1 MSSQS
6 DLSDHDDRLQ
16 SCIVIPDDAAKGADN
31 ATISVD
37 LHEPHDSVPSTS
49 VVPPTQETLPTEIL
63 EALGD
68 PVGKEEIL
76 GPAVKEE
83 IAKRWGRILVEGM
96 TKETK
101 ESLVKKTLIPEN
113 FCLAKAPNLNLEISA
128 VLSETVRN
136 RDKLMEKSQ
145 NQLGLGIAGLANL
158 ASSLI
163 DEELG
168 KVDILKKL
176 SEVSQIFLDL
186 HFENTKTRRKL
197 VTSSLDKKFNTAV
210 ADVKRDAYLFGTN
223 LGDKIK
229 ATKTAEKSG
238 LQIKRRD
245 VTVPSTSRQQGNWK
259 GPPRMQPTRNYK
271 QGGPKTRYQSQQGYP
286 YQHSYQ
292 QGYQSQ
298 QGRRP
303 PPAAHRAPHASKAD
317 PRNRKPH

>member
-1 MSSQS
+1 M
-6 DLSDHDDRLQ
+6 
-16 SCIVIPDDAAKGADN
+16 VPDDARGTDN
-31 ATISVD
+31 AATSAD
-37 LHEPHDSVPSTS
+37 LQETQDSVPSTS
-49 VVPPTQETLPTEIL
+49 AVAPPSQEALPAEIL

-68 PVGKEEIL
+68 PVGKEEVL

-101 ESLVKKTLIPEN
+101 ESLMKKTLIPEN
-113 FCLAKAPNLNLEISA
+113 FCLSKAPKLNLEISA
-128 VLSETVRN
+128 VLAETVRN

-163 DEELG
+163 DEDLG
-168 KVDILKKL
+168 KVEILKKL
-176 SEVSQIFLDL
+176 SEVGQIFLDL

-210 ADVKRDAYLFGTN
+210 AEVKRDSYLFGTN

-245 VTVPSTSRQQGNWK
+245 VSLPSTSRQQGNWK
-259 GPPRMQPTRNYK
+259 GPPRMQPSRTFR
-271 QGGPKTRYQSQQGYP
+271 QGGPKTRYQPQQGY
-286 YQHSYQ
+286 SYQ

-303 PPAAHRAPHASKAD
+303 PPAAHRAPTASKTD